1 MTETLA
7 NQDKKQHDIKSD
19 LKANG
24 DFIMIPKGLREM
36 GVRGLHLE
44 IYIKLL
50 ESNSKFITQE
60 QIAIDLEIGI
70 ATVKRAYKLF
80 KTNGMMEGKK
90 LLPRNLWIK
99 KSIMGDTKRYHER
112 YQKVS
117 SVIPTIKE
125 KKSVPDFSDTPPP
138 TDTPDQFKKEIEE
151 SEIKNG
157 QVLQRN
163 TCDTSYDKFNNEYGE
178 IVANHVHKGYMDKD
192 LPYIRSFI
200 RNVHGLKPF
209 SKSEETAFLTY
220 KDWASDDDNGAFVA
234 DRMEY
239 YTRAVERSLELH
251 ESLSR
256 NGRYIKFNKSFRKD
270 FWRIRE

>member
-1 MTETLA
+1 MTEAPTD
-7 NQDKKQHDIKSD
+7 QDKKQHDIKSD

-24 DFIMIPKGLREM
+24 DFIMIPKGLTEM

-60 QIAIDLEIGI
+60 QIASDLDCEVR
-70 ATVKRAYKLF
+70 TVQRAYRLF
-80 KTNGMMEGKK
+80 KTQGMMKGKK
-90 LLPRNLWIK
+90 LLSRSLWI
-99 KSIMGDTKRYHER
+99 TKPDISVGKTRHQCR
-112 YQKVS
+112 VNPTSVS
-117 SVIPTIKE
+117 CTIKE
-125 KKSVPDFSDTPPP
+125 KKTVPDFSDTPPP

-151 SEIKNG
+151 SDIKNG

-163 TCDTSYDKFNNEYGE
+163 TCDTSYNKYNNEYGE

-200 RNVHGLKPF
+200 RNVHGLRPF

-220 KDWASDDDNGAFVA
+220 KDWASDDDNGDYVA

-239 YTRAVERSLELH
+239 YTRAVEKSLQLH

-256 NGRYIKFNKSFRKD
+256 NGRYIKFNKSFRED
-270 FWRIRE
+270 FWRI